1 MMKNVRWDRKRLFT
15 WAGPL
20 EHFYCLITPT
30 VPKQQN
36 YGKTTSDLAK
46 VWLCTKISS
55 VRNMLADLFTPDKY
69 LEYFNQQKSVTSDQK
84 V

>member
-1 MMKNVRWDRKRLFT
+1 M
-15 WAGPL
+15 
-20 EHFYCLITPT
+20 

-36 YGKTTSDLAK
+36 YGETTSDLAK

-69 LEYFNQQKSVTSDQK
+69 LENFKKFNQQKSVTSDQK

>member
-1 MMKNVRWDRKRLFT
+1 M
-15 WAGPL
+15 
-20 EHFYCLITPT
+20 

-36 YGKTTSDLAK
+36 YGETTSDLAK

-69 LEYFNQQKSVTSDQK
+69 LENFNQQKSVTSDQK